1 MKTETDER
9 LAMTTDV
16 AETVTPENGK
26 TKKRGGQRG
35 ERPFRDKPTA
45 RERVLNGSLAEYIK
59 NETGKEVSTET
70 IRAVRYCLPKWS
82 NADVTKTLRENMDK
96 KLEKAKLQDRRQRAL
111 EMLKEA
117 ENELKK
123 YDGEGDLDDE
133 DEDDEDESDDF
144 EDTDDS
150 ADESDDE
157 DVFGDEKVEA
167 TFA

>member
-1 MKTETDER
+1 
-9 LAMTTDV
+9 MTTDV
-16 AETVTPENGK
+16 AEAKTDETP
-26 TKKRGGQRG
+26 KKRGGQRG

-59 NETGKEVSTET
+59 GETGKEVSTET

-82 NADVTKTLRENMDK
+82 NSDVTKTLRENMDK

-111 EMLKEA
+111 EMLREA

-123 YDGEGDLDDE
+123 YDGAGDLDDE
-133 DEDDEDESDDF
+133 DEQDDEDESEDF
-144 EDTDDS
+144 VDTDDS
-150 ADESDDE
+150 SDESDDD

-167 TFA
+167 SFG

>member
-1 MKTETDER
+1 
-9 LAMTTDV
+9 MTTDV
-16 AETVTPENGK
+16 ADAKGDTANDEKPR
-26 TKKRGGQRG
+26 KRGGQRG

-59 NETGKEVSTET
+59 GETGKEVSTET

-82 NADVTKTLRENMDK
+82 NSDVTKTLRENMDK

-123 YDGEGDLDDE
+123 YDGAGDLDDE
-133 DEDDEDESDDF
+133 DEDDEDESEDF
-144 EDTDDS
+144 VDTDDS
-150 ADESDDE
+150 SDDSDEE
-157 DVFGDEKVEA
+157 DVFGEEKVEA
-167 TFA
+167 SFG